1 MARISARERRQ
12 DFIEATIKVI
22 TEHGVANAT
31 TRRIAEAAGSPL
43 ASLHYVFHTK
53 DELFCA
59 VYESLIN
66 MPQKS
71 LQNMPEN
78 STTAEAVGE
87 ILRSLVR
94 WFTTN
99 PDLATTQFELF
110 FWNLRNNPDVANKIY
125 TASIEATKQAIV
137 SITATELKPA
147 TLTAISNLLINLF
160 DGLLLSWS
168 AHGNLERL
176 ERDRNSLPSRQAA
189 DSQLPERSLNQPYC
203 AAA

>member
-176 ERDRNSLPSRQAA
+176 EKTETACRAVKLLIASYQNAP
-189 DSQLPERSLNQPYC
+189 
-203 AAA
+203 

>member
-176 ERDRNSLPSRQAA
+176 EK
-189 DSQLPERSLNQPYC
+189 ETET
-203 AAA
+203 